1 MTQLLRR
8 QLDGLDEH
16 IAKRADA
23 VSVEAADAHPRHAQR
38 IAAAKAAVDFARDA
52 LDAGATG
59 MGYEKRKANA
69 EFGLANA
76 RGESSLDIAKHGAPV
91 AREMPPIEVMKGSGG
106 TANSNDQDAQDAIA
120 GVQFMRRLRGNLN
133 DEGDQL

>member
-1 MTQLLRR
+1 MTKLLHK

-23 VSVEAADAHPRHAQR
+23 VGVEDADVHPRHATR
-38 IAAAKAAVDFARDA
+38 IAAAKAAIEAAKDA

-59 MGYEKRKANA
+59 VGYEKRKADA

-76 RGESSLDIAKHGAPV
+76 RGESSLDIAKHGPPV
-91 AREMPPIEVMKGSGG
+91 AREMPPIEVLKGSGG

-120 GVQFMRRLRGNLN
+120 GVEFIRKLRGHN
-133 DEGDQL
+133 EGEQP